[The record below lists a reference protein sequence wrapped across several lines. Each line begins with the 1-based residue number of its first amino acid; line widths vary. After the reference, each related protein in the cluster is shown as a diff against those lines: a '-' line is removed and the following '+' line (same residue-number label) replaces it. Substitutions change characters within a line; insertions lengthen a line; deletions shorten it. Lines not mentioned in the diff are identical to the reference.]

1 MAKPHYAIEYLGAV
15 LVQSGK
21 LVTSAQVLTK
31 YPTANMMKMKTKDVM
46 VSVNGSDIFPV
57 SYDDESYITSGHT
70 YIFNKDCTIVI
81 GKYVAVT

>member
-1 MAKPHYAIEYLGAV
+1 MAQPHYAIQYLGAV
-15 LVQSGK
+15 SIKGGQLY
-21 LVTSAQVLTK
+21 TSTEVINA
-31 YPTANMMKMKTKDVM
+31 YNTANMMKMKTKDVM